1 MSGITTSEEDGIWK
15 VAAQGLPEE
24 WGPRRGCDRA
34 CGTPVLRSGET
45 EPEGRVGKN
54 ETRLQILDLERQ
66 VKQLEVKQNTNPRN
80 LSYSSVHTYPVAEG
94 LQGSSRAFPTTFSLA
109 FLYN

>member
-1 MSGITTSEEDGIWK
+1 MSDITASEEDGIWK
-15 VAAQGLPEE
+15 AAAQGLPGR

-45 EPEGRVGKN
+45 EPEGHVGKN
-54 ETRLQILDLERQ
+54 ETRLQILDLEWQ

-80 LSYSSVHTYPVAEG
+80 LPYSSVHTYPVAEG
-94 LQGSSRAFPTTFSLA
+94 LQGCSHAFPTTFSFA
-109 FLYN
+109 FLCN